1 MQVDYKR
8 DVNHSYLILQ
18 GPEEVN
24 TSGYQTRMILCN
36 QLSSLLSCTIQGMDG
51 KNLVYFEIT
60 SRQSLVD
67 RYAGKEMKRED
78 IFQIFQGMV
87 RAAQELG
94 SYLLDA
100 RNLIL
105 APDFIY
111 LEAGETDIRFCY
123 LPGYEKEVGEQ
134 FRQLAEYILP
144 KIDHRDKDAVTLGYG
159 MYRISMEKEFQ
170 IDRIKEELY
179 QDYEEKS
186 FEEET
191 CAEKEDFLWEELP
204 FSQEV
209 EGFEREGEESV
220 FLREKSSRVDRSLP
234 WQAAFLIPGL
244 LLSVAVIWK
253 VCGGNIELVWILGG
267 GIVMMGSLSMGVWLY
282 SRKKTKRAENMLQKE
297 QGKTRY
303 CDKKA
308 VRKILS
314 VEQEETKG
322 WYRQEEGK
330 EDIYFDKADGEDGR
344 GRHTETE
351 DGAELTMVLSEAPK
365 TAGSSLVSKEEG
377 KFPPILLDQELL
389 IVGKLKTAVDV
400 VLPYPTVSRVHA
412 KIRKIQGKFYL
423 MDLNSRNGT
432 FVNGRVLES
441 GEEYELR
448 DQDEVQFADIS
459 YIFLK

>member
-51 KNLVYFEIT
+51 KNLFYYEIT
-60 SRQSLVD
+60 SRQSLAD
-67 RYAGKEMKRED
+67 KYAGKKMKRED
-78 IFQIFQGMV
+78 IFQVFQGMV

-100 RNLIL
+100 RNLVL
-105 APDFIY
+105 EPDFIY
-111 LEAGETDIRFCY
+111 LEAGETDLRFCY

-159 MYRISMEKEFQ
+159 MYRISMEEEFQ

-179 QDYEEKS
+179 QEYEEKS

-204 FSQEV
+204 FSQEA

-220 FLREKSSRVDRSLP
+220 FLREKPSRVDRRLP
-234 WQAAFLIPGL
+234 WQAALLIPGL
-244 LLSVAVIWK
+244 LLSAAAIWK
-253 VCGGNIELVWILGG
+253 VWGGNIELVWILGG
-267 GIVMMGSLSMGVWLY
+267 MTVMMGSLSMGVWLY
-282 SRKKTKRAENMLQKE
+282 SRRKMKRAENVLEKE

-303 CDKKA
+303 CDKEDG
-308 VRKILS
+308 RKILS
-314 VEQEETKG
+314 AEQEEIKG
-322 WYRQEEGK
+322 WYWQEEEK
-330 EDIYFDKADGEDGR
+330 EDFCSDKTDEEDGR
-344 GRHTETE
+344 GRHTEAE
-351 DGAELTMVLSEAPK
+351 DGAEQTMVLSEVPK

-389 IVGKLKTAVDV
+389 IVGKLKTAADV

-412 KIRKIQGKFYL
+412 KIRKVRGEFYL
-423 MDLNSRNGT
+423 TDLNSRNGT

-441 GEEYELR
+441 GEEYVLR
-448 DQDEVQFADIS
+448 DQDEIQFADIS